1 MINLNS
7 TIGEALFTKTQQRVL
22 SLLYG
27 QTNKSFYLNEIVRIA
42 DMGKGTVR
50 RELEKLCHA
59 GLLTIT
65 KQGNQNHYQANP
77 NNPIFSELVSIVK
90 KTFGVLGI
98 VKISLGR
105 LLNHIDYAFIY
116 GSIAKGNEHAKS
128 DIDLMIVTEDLSY
141 TAILEVLEQAEKQSG
156 RTISPTL
163 YSKNEL
169 ITRLKNKQ
177 SFVTRIFSNDILWIK
192 GEENFA
198 QLVDGFV

>member
-22 SLLYG
+22 GLLYG

-59 GLLTIT
+59 GLLTFT
-65 KQGNQNHYQANP
+65 KQGNQSHYQANP
-77 NNPIFSELVSIVK
+77 NNPIFTELVSIVK
-90 KTFGVLGI
+90 KTFGVLGV
-98 VKISLGR
+98 VKSVLSP

-116 GSIAKGNEHAKS
+116 GSIAKGNEHGKS

-141 TAILEVLEQAEKQSG
+141 TALMEVLEQAEKQLG
-156 RTISPTL
+156 RTINPTL
-163 YSKNEL
+163 FSKDEL
-169 ITRLKNKQ
+169 VTRLKNKQ
-177 SFVTRIFSNDILWIK
+177 SFITRILSNDILWIK

-198 QLVDGFV
+198 QFVDGYF